1 MHKDISRKDKK
12 ILSSHSDIA
21 YDSPDV
27 VEGSPKL
34 RAEEVE
40 EVPGN
45 VQFYLKQYESILDA
59 TEKMTSVVDDRCS
72 GYTFVFDPIERPDL
86 ASAVKKVFGTSTNKI
101 TYDMYREVIEEQ
113 IKLNNE
119 IGDEIFGQ

>member
-1 MHKDISRKDKK
+1 MSRKDKK
-12 ILSSHSDIA
+12 ILSEHSDIA

-27 VEGSPKL
+27 IEGSPKL
-34 RAEEVE
+34 REEE
-40 EVPGN
+40 IKEVAGN

-59 TEKMTSVVDDRCS
+59 TEKMTTIIDNKCS
-72 GYTFVFDPIERPDL
+72 GYTLVYDPIERPDL
-86 ASAVKKVFGTSTNKI
+86 ASAVKRVFGVDTNKI
-101 TYDMYREVIEEQ
+101 TYEMYKEVIEEQ

>member
-12 ILSSHSDIA
+12 ILSAHSDIA

>member
-1 MHKDISRKDKK
+1 MPKDISKKDRK
-12 ILSSHSDIA
+12 ILSEYSDIA

-27 VEGSPKL
+27 IEGSPKL
-34 RAEEVE
+34 REEE
-40 EVPGN
+40 IKEVAGN

-59 TEKMTSVVDDRCS
+59 TEKMTTIIDDRCS
-72 GYTFVFDPIERPDL
+72 GYTFVYDPIEKPSI
-86 ASAVKKVFGTSTNKI
+86 ASAVKRVFGLDTNEI
-101 TYDMYREVIEEQ
+101 TYEMYREVIEEQ